1 MNRFSFA
8 RLGRFALKHY
18 VEQGRRYAALYVVTF
33 GLLLLLRLLADRY
46 PACAVL
52 YGMALMAVVPA
63 LVLLVLS
70 RSTAALRDP
79 AQAVIDATLP
89 VAPVERFLF
98 VALNGFFVGFLLPV
112 SWITIER
119 GTGLRGLADAAWI
132 FLQILPI
139 LLLVAFRVRRS
150 LLKGYAVVV
159 VVALVVAGAAVWYGM
174 RSPIVV
180 GCGGPLPGLPL
191 RLTVKTTDDLLRG
204 CFVCSSYDLPAA
216 LRTAYAA
223 VQAALLYVAA
233 CFALAERKIA

>member
-46 PACAVL
+46 EAVGAL
-52 YGMALMAVVPA
+52 YGVALVAVVPA

-70 RSTAALRDP
+70 RSTAALHDP

-98 VALNGFFVGFLLPV
+98 VALNGFFVGFLLPMV
-112 SWITIER
+112 WVAIDMKI
-119 GTGLRGLADAAWI
+119 GLRGLADAAWA
-132 FLQILPI
+132 FLQIQPI

-159 VVALVVAGAAVWYGM
+159 LVALVVAGAAVWYGM

-180 GCGGPLPGLPL
+180 GCGGPLPGLPFQ
-191 RLTVKTTDDLLRG
+191 LTVKTTDDLLRG
-204 CFVCSSYDLPAA
+204 CFVRSAYDLPAV
-216 LRTAYAA
+216 LCTAYAA